1 MQTKLIRQ
9 QLRYGRSPRGLLS
22 FLEEVQQ
29 ALNEGWKLPSM
40 ETVCI
45 ADFPLFAM
53 QFSVRMHKEGEAEK
67 EVVDVLEVIENKS
80 LNKEELKAICLKEG
94 IEYPDFPQPAKV
106 RKHIKEAILA
116 KRAGEASAPTEESGQ
131 DETPVDQE

>member
-1 MQTKLIRQ
+1 
-9 QLRYGRSPRGLLS
+9 
-22 FLEEVQQ
+22 
-29 ALNEGWKLPSM
+29 M

>member
-40 ETVCI
+40 DTICI

-53 QFSVRMHKEGEAEK
+53 QFSVLMYKEGEVEK

-94 IEYPDFPQPAKV
+94 IDYPDFPQPAKV

-116 KRAGEASAPTEESGQ
+116 KRAGEVSEPNEEQGQ
-131 DETPVDQE
+131 DEAPFDQE